1 MAHIPAHHSVHR
13 GNARIR
19 LARDIHIAR
28 WVFDHGLAR
37 TRTRRGSAKPLT
49 FPPPLLLFPPL
60 TTTSTTDYPQSSGSV
75 VLETTPPRRNST
87 PSLHISSHAP
97 PPLSLPSS
105 SCSSSALI
113 VRPSVNPAKHSG
125 DHTSHFLSRFLSS
138 MHILHPNS
146 PELPGSLLSKQA
158 RAEVPTNTTTD
169 DVHHQQ
175 ADMPDAIL
183 DDISHRRFNPL
194 RSSWVLVSPHRTKRP
209 WQGAQE
215 SAVKSELPDYDE
227 AVRLS
232 EQFGA

>member
-1 MAHIPAHHSVHR
+1 
-13 GNARIR
+13 
-19 LARDIHIAR
+19 
-28 WVFDHGLAR
+28 
-37 TRTRRGSAKPLT
+37 
-49 FPPPLLLFPPL
+49 
-60 TTTSTTDYPQSSGSV
+60 
-75 VLETTPPRRNST
+75 
-87 PSLHISSHAP
+87 
-97 PPLSLPSS
+97 
-105 SCSSSALI
+105 
-113 VRPSVNPAKHSG
+113 
-125 DHTSHFLSRFLSS
+125 

-146 PELPGSLLSKQA
+146 PELPGSLVSSKLQA
-158 RAEVPTNTTTD
+158 RAETPTTD

>member
-1 MAHIPAHHSVHR
+1 
-13 GNARIR
+13 
-19 LARDIHIAR
+19 
-28 WVFDHGLAR
+28 
-37 TRTRRGSAKPLT
+37 
-49 FPPPLLLFPPL
+49 
-60 TTTSTTDYPQSSGSV
+60 

-97 PPLSLPSS
+97 PPPSPPSS

-125 DHTSHFLSRFLSS
+125 DPLLTACLVSSS

-146 PELPGSLLSKQA
+146 PELPGSLVTSKQA

-232 EQFGA
+232 EQLGSLDWTIY

>member
-1 MAHIPAHHSVHR
+1 V
-13 GNARIR
+13 
-19 LARDIHIAR
+19 LA
-28 WVFDHGLAR
+28 
-37 TRTRRGSAKPLT
+37 
-49 FPPPLLLFPPL
+49 
-60 TTTSTTDYPQSSGSV
+60 
-75 VLETTPPRRNST
+75 TTPPRRNQHHRYIYPPT
-87 PSLHISSHAP
+87 PLHLWVRLRPPAPRPLWSSVRLLSI
-97 PPLSLPSS
+97 PLNTRVTTLLT
-105 SCSSSALI
+105 SCLVS
-113 VRPSVNPAKHSG
+113 
-125 DHTSHFLSRFLSS
+125 SS

-158 RAEVPTNTTTD
+158 RAEVPTNTTD